1 MKIKR
6 IVEEELSWKELK
18 DLAVAGKLLVGQEIN
33 FELKNGT
40 PVTAVVRGM
49 LPTESADL
57 VPFVPGVRFVFKT
70 AVGRHQMNKDW
81 TNKGGYWL
89 SEGRR
94 WLLEEILPQL
104 PDELV
109 ALIRP
114 RKIVENLSYLKME
127 YQDQLWM
134 PCETDLFGRDEDESW
149 QEGIADGPDDF
160 QLPGFLTDDSRVVLL
175 DGRPAWA
182 WLRSVRYGNGTR
194 FLVINTDG
202 TVSSDAANYSGAVAP
217 GFDF

>member
-18 DLAVAGKLLVGQEIN
+18 DLATTGKLLVGQEIN

-40 PVTAVVRGM
+40 PVTAIVRGL
-49 LPTESADL
+49 LPAESSDA
-57 VPFVPGVRFVFKT
+57 VPGVRIVFKT

-94 WLLEEILPQL
+94 WLLEEVLPQL

-160 QLPGFLTDDSRVVLL
+160 QLPGFLPDDSRVVLL

-182 WLRSVRYGNGTR
+182 WLRSVRCNSNSN
-194 FLVINTDG
+194 FLLVTTDG
-202 TVSSDAANYSGAVAP
+202 TVYYISAYDSGAVAP

>member
-18 DLAVAGKLLVGQEIN
+18 DLATTGKLLVGQEIN

-40 PVTAVVRGM
+40 PITAIVRGM
-49 LPTESADL
+49 LPTESSDS
-57 VPFVPGVRFVFKT
+57 VPGVRIVFKT

-94 WLLEEILPQL
+94 WLLEEVLPQL

-160 QLPGFLTDDSRVVLL
+160 QLPGFLPDDSRVVLL

-182 WLRSVRYGNGTR
+182 WLRSVRYNYNR
-194 FLVINTDG
+194 SFLIINTDG
-202 TVSSDAANYSGAVAP
+202 TVNYYRAYFSGAVAP

>member
-6 IVEEELSWKELK
+6 IGEEELSWKELK
-18 DLAVAGKLLVGQEIN
+18 DLATTGKLLVGQEIN

-40 PVTAVVRGM
+40 PVTVIVRGL
-49 LPTESADL
+49 LPAESSEA
-57 VPFVPGVRFVFKT
+57 VPGVRFVFKT
-70 AVGRHQMNKDW
+70 AVDRHQMNKDW

-149 QEGIADGPDDF
+149 QEGVADGPDDF

-182 WLRSVRYGNGTR
+182 WLRSVSYYNTIT
-194 FLVINTDG
+194 FLSINTDG
-202 TVSSDAANYSGAVAP
+202 TVNIDGAYYSGAVAP

>member
-40 PVTAVVRGM
+40 PVTAVVRGL
-49 LPTESADL
+49 LPAKSSDA
-57 VPFVPGVRFVFKT
+57 VPGVRIVFKT

-182 WLRSVRYGNGTR
+182 WLRSVYYNHNPS
-194 FLVINTDG
+194 FLVIDTDG
-202 TVSSDAANYSGAVAP
+202 TVNHDNAYRSGAVAP

>member
-40 PVTAVVRGM
+40 PVTAVVRGL
-49 LPTESADL
+49 LPAESSDA
-57 VPFVPGVRFVFKT
+57 VPGVRIVFKT

-182 WLRSVRYGNGTR
+182 WLRSVRYDHNNR
-194 FLVINTDG
+194 FLVIYTGG
-202 TVSSDAANYSGAVAP
+202 TVGYSSASNSGAVAP

>member
-6 IVEEELSWKELK
+6 QSFEEMTWKQLK
-18 DLAVAGKLLVGQEIN
+18 DLATTGKLLVGQEIN

-40 PVTAVVRGM
+40 PVTAIVRGL
-49 LPTESADL
+49 LPAETSDA
-57 VPFVPGVRFVFKT
+57 VPGVRIVFKT

-182 WLRSVRYGNGTR
+182 WLRSVFYAHTNR
-194 FLVINTDG
+194 FLIISTDG
-202 TVSSDAANYSGAVAP
+202 TVSDASATLSGAVAP

>member
-18 DLAVAGKLLVGQEIN
+18 DLATTGKLLVGQEIN

-40 PVTAVVRGM
+40 PITAIVRGM
-49 LPTESADL
+49 LPTESSDS
-57 VPFVPGVRFVFKT
+57 VPGVRIVFKT

-94 WLLEEILPQL
+94 WLLEEVLPQL

-109 ALIRP
+109 SLIRP
-114 RKIVENLSYLKME
+114 RKIVENLPYLKME
-127 YQDQLWM
+127 YKDQLWI

-160 QLPGFLTDDSRVVLL
+160 QLPGFLPDDSRVVLL

-182 WLRSVRYGNGTR
+182 WLRSVACNNYGY
-194 FLVINTDG
+194 FLIVGTDG
-202 TVSSDAANYSGAVAP
+202 TVGDSYADGSGAVAP

>member
-18 DLAVAGKLLVGQEIN
+18 DLATAGNLLVGQEIN

-49 LPTESADL
+49 LPTESAD
-57 VPFVPGVRFVFKT
+57 FVPGVRFVFKT

-109 ALIRP
+109 DLIRP

-160 QLPGFLTDDSRVVLL
+160 QLPGFLTNDSHVVLL
-175 DGRPAWA
+175 GGRPAWA
-182 WLRSVRYGNGTR
+182 WLRSVYSSTNGY
-194 FLVINTDG
+194 FLSIDTDG
-202 TVSSDAANYSGAVAP
+202 AVYSYIAGASGAVAP

>member
-18 DLAVAGKLLVGQEIN
+18 DLATAGKLLVGQEIN

-49 LPTESADL
+49 LPAESSDD
-57 VPFVPGVRFVFKT
+57 VPGVRIVFKT
-70 AVGRHQMNKDW
+70 AVGRHQMNKEW

-109 ALIRP
+109 SLIRP

-149 QEGIADGPDDF
+149 QEGVADGPEDF
-160 QLPGFLTDDSRVVLL
+160 QMPGFLTDDSRVVLL

-182 WLRSVRYGNGTR
+182 WLRSVGCGDDAG
-194 FLVINTDG
+194 FLVVSADG
-202 TVSSDAANYSGAVAP
+202 TVIGDGATVSGAVAP

>member
-18 DLAVAGKLLVGQEIN
+18 DLATTGKLLVGQEIN

-40 PVTAVVRGM
+40 PITAIVRGM
-49 LPTESADL
+49 LPTESSDS
-57 VPFVPGVRFVFKT
+57 VPGVRIVFKT

-109 ALIRP
+109 SLIRP
-114 RKIVENLSYLKME
+114 RKIVENLPYLKME
-127 YQDQLWM
+127 YKDQLWI

-149 QEGIADGPDDF
+149 QEGVADGPDDF

-182 WLRSVRYGNGTR
+182 WLRSVYYSSNDY
-194 FLVINTDG
+194 FLSIDTDG
-202 TVSSDAANYSGAVAP
+202 AVSSNNAYSSGAVAP

>member
-18 DLAVAGKLLVGQEIN
+18 DLATTGKLLVGQEIN

-40 PVTAVVRGM
+40 PVTAIVRGL
-49 LPTESADL
+49 LPAESSDA
-57 VPFVPGVRFVFKT
+57 VPGVRIVFKT

-114 RKIVENLSYLKME
+114 RKIVENLPYLKME

-149 QEGIADGPDDF
+149 QEGIADGPADF

-182 WLRSVRYGNGTR
+182 WLRSVHDAYTYY
-194 FLVINTDG
+194 FLSINTDG
-202 TVSSDAANYSGAVAP
+202 TVGYDFAYGSGAVAP

>member
-18 DLAVAGKLLVGQEIN
+18 DLATTGKLLVGQEIN

-40 PVTAVVRGM
+40 PVTAIVRGL
-49 LPTESADL
+49 LPAESSDA
-57 VPFVPGVRFVFKT
+57 VPGVRIVFKT

-114 RKIVENLSYLKME
+114 RKIVENLPYLKME

-149 QEGIADGPDDF
+149 QEGIADGPADF

-182 WLRSVRYGNGTR
+182 WLRSVRYSGDTN
-194 FLVINTDG
+194 FLMVNTDG
-202 TVSSDAANYSGAVAP
+202 TVGYDFAYGSGAVAP

>member
-6 IVEEELSWKELK
+6 IVEEELTWKELK
-18 DLAVAGKLLVGQEIN
+18 DLATAGKLLVGQEIS

-40 PVTAVVRGM
+40 PVTAVVRGL
-49 LPTESADL
+49 LPAESSDA
-57 VPFVPGVRFVFKT
+57 VPGVRFVFKT

-109 ALIRP
+109 DLIRP

-160 QLPGFLTDDSRVVLL
+160 QLPGFLTNDSRVVLL

-182 WLRSVRYGNGTR
+182 WLRSVYYDDGIY
-194 FLVINTDG
+194 FLVINTGG
-202 TVSSDAANYSGAVAP
+202 TVSYNVASNSGAVAP